1 MLSKRERRR
10 EIKST
15 HRTGCCI
22 ASRMMRRT
30 QGIVL
35 DGTLVGPLVI
45 VDSVVIIKASWV
57 LGRAVCLERAGCAVS
72 VHACGHLQDH
82 TLLLAFLKT

>member
-35 DGTLVGPLVI
+35 DGTLVSPLVI
-45 VDSVVIIKASWV
+45 VDSRIDGRKVVGFESLIKASLV
-57 LGRAVCLERAGCAVS
+57 LGRAVCLERAG
-72 VHACGHLQDH
+72 
-82 TLLLAFLKT
+82 